1 MGYGI
6 EIAVVGLA
14 VVFTFLTALV
24 LSVQGLGWFFRRFG
38 DHFPDPATRP
48 AAAAAGRGPST
59 AHIAAVVAVLEARRV
74 SGES

>member
-24 LSVQGLGWFFRRFG
+24 LSVQGLGWFIRTFG
-38 DHFPDPATRP
+38 DYFPDPATRTP
-48 AAAAAGRGPST
+48 ASGPGRGPST
-59 AHIAAVVAVLEARRV
+59 AHIAAVIAVLEARRR